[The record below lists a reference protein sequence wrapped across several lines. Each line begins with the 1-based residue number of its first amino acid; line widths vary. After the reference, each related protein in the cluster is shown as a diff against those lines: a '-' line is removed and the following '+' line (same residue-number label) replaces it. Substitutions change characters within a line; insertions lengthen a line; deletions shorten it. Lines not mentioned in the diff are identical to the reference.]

1 MMVSGNLLKKKVYE
15 LNSEAEEIQRLGI
28 EVLEAAEYDDEYFR
42 RPNYKTPEGYL
53 QRETVQRYQRWYA
66 TSHRLVEEYI
76 PEWLDA
82 FKAHFK
88 SNMYGDCE
96 VLDYLTLNT
105 LTGYKYKD
113 GAVSDFINGF
123 DRQISI
129 LLSIPGT
136 VEIKELN
143 LRKLISADVART
155 EIEQAEVLFASGFHR
170 ASGSIAGVA
179 LELHLKTLCDI
190 NNVEYKPKDTI
201 EPLAQ
206 ALYKAKILDVIELK
220 RFQYLGSIRNKCS
233 HPGDITE
240 AEVQTLIEGVKKI
253 V

>member
-1 MMVSGNLLKKKVYE
+1 MMISVNLLKKKVYE
-15 LNSEAEEIQRLGI
+15 LNSEAEVIQGLGI
-28 EVLEAAEYDDEYFR
+28 EVLEAAEYDDDYLR
-42 RPNYKTPEGYL
+42 RPDYRTPEGDL

-66 TSHRLVEEYI
+66 TSYRLVEEYI
-76 PEWLDA
+76 PEWVDA
-82 FKAHFK
+82 FKARFT
-88 SNMYGDCE
+88 SNTTGVNG

-105 LTGYKYKD
+105 FTGYKHKE
-113 GAVSDFINGF
+113 GAVSDYINDF

-129 LLSIPGT
+129 LLSIPDA

-143 LRKLISADVART
+143 LRKLITADVART
-155 EIEQAEVLFASGFHR
+155 EIEQAEVLFAGGFHR

-190 NNVEYKPKDTI
+190 NGVDYKPKDTI

-206 ALYKAKILDVIELK
+206 ALYQAKLLDVTELK
-220 RFQYLGSIRNKCS
+220 RIQYYASIRNKCS
-233 HPGDITE
+233 HPNSISE
-240 AEVQTLIEGVKKI
+240 AEVQTLIEGGRKI